1 VKRTRLNPISK
12 KRRAALP
19 ARSAVIREVHER
31 DQHCQFISRLWAP
44 ESGWE
49 EGDLVG
55 VPTRCS
61 GPLDVHEII
70 PRSAWSAGWLEP
82 SNCVL
87 LCRLHHSWVTE
98 NPRVANLLGLHKFS
112 HERPA

>member
-1 VKRTRLNPISK
+1 MKRTRLNPISK

-31 DQHCQFISRLWAP
+31 DQHCRFWDFAWDP
-44 ESGWE
+44 KAGWE

-61 GPLDVHEII
+61 GPLDVHEIVR
-70 PRSAWSAGWLEP
+70 RSQNSKAWLDPEA
-82 SNCVL
+82 CVL
-87 LCRLHHSWVTE
+87 LCRRHHQVVSE
-98 NPRVANLLGLHKFS
+98 NPKLGHMLGLVKWS
-112 HERPA
+112 WE

>member
-1 VKRTRLNPISK
+1 MGLSNGGLLVKRARLNPISK

-31 DQHCQFISRLWAP
+31 DQHCQFIAALWNP
-44 ESGWE
+44 EAGWE

-61 GPLDVHEII
+61 SGLDVHEII

-87 LCRLHHSWVTE
+87 LCGKIC
-98 NPRVANLLGLHKFS
+98 A
-112 HERPA
+112 

>member
-1 VKRTRLNPISK
+1 MKRTRLNPISK

-31 DQHCQFISRLWAP
+31 DQHCQFIAALWNP
-44 ESGWE
+44 EAGWE

-55 VPTRCS
+55 VPTRCG

-82 SNCVL
+82 SNCLL
-87 LCRLHHSWVTE
+87 LCRAHHRWTTE
-98 NPRVANLLGLHKFS
+98 NPRVANLLGLSKS
-112 HERPA
+112 SWVRPG